1 MKSRASYFKALD
13 GSGAKLLKSL
23 AGMRN
28 ILVQVY
34 ATVKRDF
41 VIDSASKLSGGA
53 PRIVE
58 ALRSY
63 VGRKAVDPSST
74 PDLVGNLSRVFKGRV
89 KAALLF
95 GGRAKGYSMKG
106 DYDIAV
112 YFGRPY
118 DLYEL
123 GELLVDIA
131 ENLKVDEDEVDV
143 VSLDSASPEIVLEAL
158 DGKPIYVE
166 DDYVLFE
173 LKVKAFMEMLDI
185 QDVRAKLALY
195 SSNP

>member
-13 GSGAKLLKSL
+13 GSDAKLLKFL

-28 ILVQVY
+28 ILVHVY

-41 VIDSASKLSGGA
+41 VIDSASKLSGDA
-53 PRIVE
+53 SRIVE
-58 ALRSY
+58 ALRSCL
-63 VGRKAVDPSST
+63 GRKAVDPSST
-74 PDLVGNLSRVFKGRV
+74 PDLFGNLSRVFKGRV

-143 VSLDSASPEIVLEAL
+143 VTLDSVSPEIVLEAL

-166 DDYVLFE
+166 DDRS
-173 LKVKAFMEMLDI
+173 I
-185 QDVRAKLALY
+185 RA
-195 SSNP
+195 